1 MDNKV
6 RLEYH
11 SALVGLLLGNLMEEA
26 HKVYKW
32 GIVAMT
38 TKQFTSWALHCTT
51 AQGTVKAWVLN
62 RNTFSSIDAV
72 LCDTCNFLIHSI
84 NALIK
89 LDTILNF
96 MLNDVTL
103 RCAIN

>member
-1 MDNKV
+1 MV
-6 RLEYH
+6 GC
-11 SALVGLLLGNLMEEA
+11 SAHAHGLGARISSVNLQVSSVIDYLGRDWKLGQLTQLRA
-26 HKVYKW
+26 
-32 GIVAMT
+32 
-38 TKQFTSWALHCTT
+38 
-51 AQGTVKAWVLN
+51 VKAWVLN

-89 LDTILNF
+89 LDTILLF

>member
-1 MDNKV
+1 ML
-6 RLEYH
+6 R
-11 SALVGLLLGNLMEEA
+11 A
-26 HKVYKW
+26 
-32 GIVAMT
+32 
-38 TKQFTSWALHCTT
+38 
-51 AQGTVKAWVLN
+51 VKAWVLN